1 MSATRHL
8 LTLDELNQLPHW
20 AAEMGRK
27 YFSGEASHFLLHHN
41 VYDLARAKRGYVGLV
56 TFLQQEMLGN
66 KHIVLYNRSEG
77 ISFGSQEAERQ
88 FLATL
93 RVANP
98 LADTKTLT
106 TLPRDPVPALGLIE
120 RFLYAGDQV
129 AVIINFL
136 ETLVPAGEMTH
147 LSGDERNLLV
157 MFQRWLTSSRLLNS
171 DNIVLFITENLSDVA
186 QRFRENSRLTII
198 RVPYPDHA
206 ERLDYIRYELAE
218 IAKRRNGR
226 SEKEIE
232 QLKADFKAKAERILR
247 EEGVDRLNEETKKF
261 NEQLEKMKAELG
273 NSVLGLKMQI
283 SDEQL
288 AHLTSGLNRVHISSI
303 LKNATLSDEGLTI
316 DLVRAKKKSIIE
328 AECVGLI
335 EFVTPKYGLDHVG
348 GFEKAKAYL
357 RNIAEVIR
365 NGETEEAPMGILI
378 SGPVGTGKTFLAE
391 AFAKDC
397 GLNVVEFKNFRD
409 KWVGSSESNLE
420 KILNL
425 IQTLA
430 PIVVLIDEADAT
442 LGNRDSGGD
451 SGVDKRIFSKIAAA
465 MGDTDNRGR
474 ILWIL
479 MTSRPDLLPIDLK
492 RQGRCEEHISLFY
505 PESEADRLAIIEAM
519 VKKNRIA
526 HQVTDWSPITKSD
539 MKLSGADI
547 ESILIRCRRVARQA
561 GRREVSPE
569 DVRAVAQEFTPARDE
584 VAIEYQTLVAVRE
597 ATSRDMLPEAFRHL
611 SPAEISQRIEQLRP
625 MVR

>member
-1 MSATRHL
+1 MSVNRRL
-8 LTLDELNQLPHW
+8 LTLDELSHLPAW

-27 YFSGEASHFLLHHN
+27 YFAGEACHFLLHHN
-41 VYDLARAKRGYVGLV
+41 IYDLVPIKKNYGGLV
-56 TFLQQEMLGN
+56 GFLQQEMLGN
-66 KHIVLYNRSEG
+66 KNIVLYNRSEG

-98 LADTKTLT
+98 LADAKTIAM
-106 TLPRDPVPALGLIE
+106 LPRDPVQALSQIE
-120 RFLYAGDQV
+120 RFLYFGEQV

-136 ETLVPAGEMTH
+136 ETLVPAGDMGY

-157 MFQRWLTSSRLLNS
+157 MMQRWLTSARLLNS
-171 DNIVLFITENLSDVA
+171 DSLVVFITENLSDVN
-186 QRFRENSRLTII
+186 QRLRENSRMVSIKI
-198 RVPYPDHA
+198 PYPEHD
-206 ERLDYIRYELAE
+206 ERLGYVRHELAE
-218 IAKRRNGR
+218 IAKRGNGR
-226 SEKEIE
+226 AEKEIDR
-232 QLKADFKAKAERILR
+232 LKQDFKAKAERVLK
-247 EEGVDRLNEETKKF
+247 EEGIDRLNEETLAF
-261 NEQLEKMKAELG
+261 NKQLEILQNEANTPLT
-273 NSVLGLKMQI
+273 GLKMEVTE
-283 SDEQL
+283 DQL
-288 AHLTSGLNRVHISSI
+288 ANMTSGLNRVHLSSM
-303 LKNATLSDEGLTI
+303 LKSATLNPEGLTYDI
-316 DLVRAKKKSIIE
+316 LRAKKKEIIE
-328 AECVGLI
+328 AECVGLV
-335 EFVTPKYGLDHVG
+335 EFVTPRYGLEHVG
-348 GFEKAKAYL
+348 GFAKAKEYMK
-357 RNIAEVIR
+357 NIAETIR

-451 SGVDKRIFSKIAAA
+451 SGVDQRIFSKIAAA
-465 MGDTDNRGR
+465 MGNTENRGR

-505 PESEADRLAIIEAM
+505 PESEEDRAAIVEAM
-519 VKKNRIA
+519 VKKNKIA
-526 HQVTDWSPITKSD
+526 HTVTDWTPIVKNPL
-539 MKLSGADI
+539 KLSGADI
-547 ESILIRCRRVARQA
+547 ESLLIRCRRIARKAGRQEVSFEDVEGVAR
-561 GRREVSPE
+561 
-569 DVRAVAQEFTPARDE
+569 EFTPARDE
-584 VAIEYQTLVAVRE
+584 VAVEYQTLVAVRE
-597 ATSRDMLPEAFRHL
+597 ATSRDMLPESFRHL
-611 SPAEISQRIEQLRP
+611 SAADISQRIELLRP